1 MSSQNIELDTKLR
14 ADQEAFNK
22 ELIPLLEKYRLVL
35 ASQAFIA
42 NNGTIASR
50 VVVVRDPEA
59 DATPSPLNGQIL
71 TE

>member
-14 ADQEAFNK
+14 EDQEAFNK
-22 ELIPLLEKYRLVL
+22 ELIPLLEKYHLVL

-59 DATPSPLNGQIL
+59 AATPSPLNGKIL
-71 TE
+71 SE